1 MNKYL
6 NPLSRALLAAVFIAS
21 GFGKVAA
28 FQQTVAMAG
37 TAGLPMPAISIAAA
51 ALIEIV
57 GGLALL
63 AGWQVRWASL
73 ALLVFLIPTTLVF
86 HASHLTDPVQGRM
99 QMVEVLKNLA
109 IMGGLLKYYVDATG
123 GVATASTHRGVDIH
137 EFPAR
142 RAS

>member
-6 NPLSRALLAAVFIAS
+6 NPLSRALLAAIFIAS

-37 TAGLPMPAISIAAA
+37 AAGLPMPTISIAAG

-63 AGWQVRWASL
+63 AGWQLRWASL
-73 ALLVFLIPTTLVF
+73 ALLVFMIPTTLVF
-86 HASHLTDPVQGRM
+86 HAAHIGDPVQGRM

-109 IMGGLLKYYVDATG
+109 IMGGLLKFYVDATG
-123 GVATASTHRGVDIH
+123 GVATAAIHPGVDTQD
-137 EFPAR
+137 FPVR